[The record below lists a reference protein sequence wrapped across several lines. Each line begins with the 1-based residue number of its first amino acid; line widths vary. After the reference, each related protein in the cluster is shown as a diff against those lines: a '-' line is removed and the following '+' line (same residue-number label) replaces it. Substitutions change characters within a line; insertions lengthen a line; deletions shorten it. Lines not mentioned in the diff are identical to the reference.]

1 MHKIIIIIIHAQP
14 NLVKIDLLRY
24 DYNYN
29 IKIRNLN
36 LKYLGNDCAP
46 LSTSVSKLKSLQRN
60 VIANVNHSHKKQ
72 IVWKHWPNWRFYAVM
87 LRTKPY

>member
-1 MHKIIIIIIHAQP
+1 MIHTQP

-36 LKYLGNDCAP
+36 LEYLGNDCAP
-46 LSTSVSKLKSLQRN
+46 LSTSASKFKLLQRN
-60 VIANVNHSHKKQ
+60 VIANVDHSHKKR
-72 IVWKHWPNWRFYAVM
+72 IVWKHGPNWRFYAVM

>member
-1 MHKIIIIIIHAQP
+1 MIHAQP

-36 LKYLGNDCAP
+36 LEYLGNDCAP
-46 LSTSVSKLKSLQRN
+46 LSTSASKFK
-60 VIANVNHSHKKQ
+60 
-72 IVWKHWPNWRFYAVM
+72 
-87 LRTKPY
+87 